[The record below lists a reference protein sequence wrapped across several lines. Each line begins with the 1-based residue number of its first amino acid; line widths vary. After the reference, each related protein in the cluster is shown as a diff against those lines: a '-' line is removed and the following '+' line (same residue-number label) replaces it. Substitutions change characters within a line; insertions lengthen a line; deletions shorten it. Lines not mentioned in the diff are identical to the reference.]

1 MFCFILQYVT
11 PVLNH
16 KETFCFLVAERGRGI
31 RIKVQRR
38 LVTL

>member
-1 MFCFILQYVT
+1 MYCFIHQYVT

-16 KETFCFLVAERGRGI
+16 KETFFLVAERGRGI

>member
-1 MFCFILQYVT
+1 MYCFIHQYVT

-16 KETFCFLVAERGRGI
+16 KETFCVLVAERGRGI
-31 RIKVQRR
+31 RIKVQKR